1 MAGESSR
8 LKFEKEEGL
17 GHCAIIEKGVFGLG
31 LSYGACAGRYE
42 SISERCE
49 CQLKERSVLT
59 LHSSIDVYCSC

>member
-1 MAGESSR
+1 MVGESSK

-49 CQLKERSVLT
+49 CQL
-59 LHSSIDVYCSC
+59 